1 MHVSLRELV
10 IKKEEKNLV
19 QILKEVNVVQVCGSG
34 QQGELT

>member
-19 QILKEVNVVQVCGSG
+19 QTLKEVSVVQVCGSG